1 MLDLLALALND
12 SGGGLAAWRHTRAR
26 RRCDA
31 LAREIVR
38 IPNANNAQ
46 GASTVRPNGHCTIDI
61 YVDSGAEPLAA
72 YQVEFSD
79 PTGQIKIVGVE
90 GGEPAAFQGTPY
102 YDPAALGSGRIVLA
116 AYSTGRDLPAG
127 KVRVARLRVVSAQRE
142 PNYELKVCVAGTSDG
157 NKVPARLFMAQQ
169 GNELNQRGP
178 GPKGAG
184 EGAVSDGA
192 PVRRVGIQGRV

>member
-1 MLDLLALALND
+1 ME
-12 SGGGLAAWRHTRAR
+12 T
-26 RRCDA
+26 

-46 GASTVRPNGHCTIDI
+46 GASAARPNGHCTIDI
-61 YVDSGAEPLAA
+61 YVDSGTEPLAA

-90 GGEPAAFQGTPY
+90 GGETAAFQATPY
-102 YDPAALGSGRIVLA
+102 YDPAALGSGRIILA
-116 AYSTGRDLPAG
+116 AYSTGRNLPAG

-142 PNYELKVCVAGTSDG
+142 PNYRLKLCVAGTSDG

-178 GPKGAG
+178 APKGAG

-192 PVRRVGIQGRV
+192 PARTAGILGRV